1 MYAAGYCNGCKSG
14 HQEVVESILLK
25 RFGSLDDDLIQVI
38 PNIIKLSPLEFT
50 PLMVDLSRE
59 ELIDRFSNND

>member
-1 MYAAGYCNGCKSG
+1 
-14 HQEVVESILLK
+14 
-25 RFGSLDDDLIQVI
+25 LDDDLIQVI